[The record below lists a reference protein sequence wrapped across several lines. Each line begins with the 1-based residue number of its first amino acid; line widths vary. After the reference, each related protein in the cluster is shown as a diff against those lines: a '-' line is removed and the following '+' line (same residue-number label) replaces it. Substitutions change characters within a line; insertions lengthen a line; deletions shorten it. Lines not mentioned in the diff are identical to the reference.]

1 MPTAARRFVDL
12 HTHSTAS
19 DGRVSPTELMALA
32 DAAGLAAVAL
42 TDHDTVS
49 GLAEG
54 AHAAKAFPQLR
65 FIPGIE
71 VSVHPQQGTM
81 HVLGL
86 GIDPSCPALAD
97 MAAAFLHGRQTR
109 NPRIVEKLN
118 ALGLDISLTDVFT
131 VAGVAAATQDSAV
144 VGRLHVAEALRRKG
158 HVHTTKEAFDKYL
171 ARGCPAYVERERLTA
186 VQAIGAIHA
195 AGGLA
200 AAAHPSQWRCKNFAQ
215 LERILHDLMTAG
227 IDGIEV
233 YHSDH
238 SPFLTRHL
246 LDLAIRLDLAVVGG
260 SDFHGAAKPG
270 VSLGHP
276 KVPLSAVLG
285 PRTAAMLRGS

>member
-1 MPTAARRFVDL
+1 MPTAARRLVDL

-19 DGRVSPTELMALA
+19 DGRMSPAALVALA
-32 DAAGLAAVAL
+32 DAAGLAALAL

-49 GLAEG
+49 GLAE
-54 AHAAKAFPQLR
+54 AAQAARAFPELR

-71 VSVHPQQGTM
+71 VSVHPQQGTL
-81 HVLGL
+81 HILGL
-86 GIDPSCPALAD
+86 GIDPTCPALID
-97 MAAAFLHGRQTR
+97 MAAAFLQGRQSR

-118 ALGLDISLTDVFT
+118 ALGLALTLGDVFA
-131 VAGVAAATQDSAV
+131 VAGVAESTQDSAV

-158 HVHTTKEAFDKYL
+158 HVHTTKEAFDRYL

-186 VQAIGAIHA
+186 AQAIGAIHA

-200 AAAHPSQWRCKNFAQ
+200 AAAHPAQWRCKNFAQ
-215 LERILHDLMTAG
+215 LERILRDLMTAG
-227 IDGIEV
+227 LDGIEV

-246 LDLAIRLDLAVVGG
+246 LDLALRLNLAVVGG

-270 VSLGHP
+270 VSLGRP
-276 KVPLSAVLG
+276 KVPLAAVLG
-285 PRTAAMLRGS
+285 PRTAAMLTGS